1 MSAWHN
7 EEEAHSG
14 LFNLLSGETHTAD
27 QIISTV
33 CGDQEL
39 CIEGWLTAIA
49 PMFASQAYEKTYD
62 LSEPT
67 MDNHPTIIRQA

>member
-14 LFNLLSGETHTAD
+14 LFNRLSGETHTTD
-27 QIISTV
+27 QIISEV

-39 CIEGWLTAIA
+39 CVEGWLSAIA
-49 PMFASQAYEKTYD
+49 PMFASQAYEKTHD
-62 LSEPT
+62 LGEPT
-67 MDNHPTIIRQA
+67 TNHPTIIRKA